1 MTSLECSV
9 DSWGKTI
16 SSVSRWLAVGGG
28 ALIAAMAVMVTASA
42 TLRWLID
49 ESLPGDIEL
58 VQMATAV
65 AGFSFLPYC
74 QLRRGNIFVET
85 FTLMLSK
92 RKQTLLDAAWDIVYA
107 IVAALMGWRLVAG
120 ALDAISSQTVSFQ
133 LGISF
138 GYLIFICALITGFL
152 ALTALYTALALI
164 KGER

>member
-1 MTSLECSV
+1 MQ
-9 DSWGKTI
+9 
-16 SSVSRWLAVGGG
+16 A
-28 ALIAAMAVMVTASA
+28 
-42 TLRWLID
+42 
-49 ESLPGDIEL
+49 LPGDIEL

-133 LGISF
+133 LGVSF
-138 GYLIFICALITGFL
+138 GYLILVCAIMTGFL
-152 ALTALYTALALI
+152 ALTALYTAFARSRVSDEQHGRGRHRLRRDARSHRDSHAGRSCDDRAWRSGYTYFAGL
-164 KGER
+164 RPSSAT

>member
-1 MTSLECSV
+1 MEAT
-9 DSWGKTI
+9 GTTI
-16 SSVSRWLAVGGG
+16 SSVARWLAVGGG
-28 ALIAAMAVMVTASA
+28 ALIAAMALMVTASA
-42 TLRWLID
+42 TLRWLAN

-138 GYLIFICALITGFL
+138 GYLIFVCATITGFL
-152 ALTALYTALALI
+152 ALTALYTAFASI
-164 KGER
+164 KVSDE